1 MDGSVALSLVAVVVS
16 IVAVVFAGYQAR
28 LLAQQTRIQQAV
40 AESSFNLE
48 LAAQLDSVLTR
59 IAADPNAYAHVWGNV
74 APEDRPQDNRI
85 GDVLTQALGDVID
98 RALAASERLPGFAL
112 NQSDWEA
119 FADNVLD
126 HSAALREATETFSWW
141 FFLRRRLDARRTIT

>member
-16 IVAVVFAGYQAR
+16 IVAVVFTGYQAR

-59 IAADPNAYAHVWGNV
+59 IAADPNAYAHVWGKA

-119 FADNVLD
+119 FADHVLD
-126 HSAALREATETFSWW
+126 QSAALREATETFNWW
-141 FFLRRRLDARRTIT
+141 FFMRRRLDSRRTIT